1 MVAWHCMTAFELEE
15 SRADLRYFAKAILS
29 LVIPCYTI
37 FPSSLQEIKL
47 VYQTRVYPVQWLR
60 LGPES
65 EHNPSYNAKL
75 SCNPS
80 SAKGS
85 GQSNCSQEPEKLGRH
100 RIELNHMQRPK
111 HTTSTHCERCSGT
124 KAATTY
130 LCLCQTQTTRP
141 PRVSTKH
148 WCDIVVLV
156 VLWAMEK
163 MDGAPLKTGGR
174 HENVGN
180 RWKA

>member
-47 VYQTRVYPVQWLR
+47 VYQTRVY
-60 LGPES
+60 PES